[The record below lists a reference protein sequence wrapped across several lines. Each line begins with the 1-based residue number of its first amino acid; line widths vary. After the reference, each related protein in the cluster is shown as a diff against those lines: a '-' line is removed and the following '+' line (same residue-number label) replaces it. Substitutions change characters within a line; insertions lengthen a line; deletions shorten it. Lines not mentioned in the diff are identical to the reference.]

1 MQRKMAKIQQ
11 KTKPS
16 ILIKRALRRPFLQ
29 TLLEMTMMKTKL
41 MSLAG
46 LALLAGCSTT
56 EQVADPS
63 TAQTQAAE
71 IAYNDLR
78 DGNYE
83 EFLSYL
89 DPKLQQYFQEN
100 QKTMKKFSHSIPEG
114 EYKSKT
120 LMVKTFV
127 EKSGQPSEYKVSYE
141 IAYPNNL
148 VQYDVSFDKPNG
160 SSKIQNFYIRV
171 YGE

>member
-1 MQRKMAKIQQ
+1 
-11 KTKPS
+11 
-16 ILIKRALRRPFLQ
+16 
-29 TLLEMTMMKTKL
+29 MKTKL
-41 MSLAG
+41 MLLAG
-46 LALLAGCSTT
+46 LSVLAGCSNNAK
-56 EQVADPS
+56 QVPDPS
-63 TAQTQAAE
+63 AAQVQAAE
-71 IAYNDLR
+71 IAYKDLR
-78 DGNYE
+78 DGKYE

-127 EKSGQPSEYKVSYE
+127 EGTGKLSEYKVSYE

-160 SSKIQNFYIRV
+160 SAKIQNFYIRV

>member
-1 MQRKMAKIQQ
+1 MQLKMAKIQQ
-11 KTKPS
+11 KTKSS

-46 LALLAGCSTT
+46 LALLAGCSTN

-78 DGNYE
+78 DGKYE

-120 LMVKTFV
+120 LRWVTCRA
-127 EKSGQPSEYKVSYE
+127 SWGPSPRRSRRRCS
-141 IAYPNNL
+141 AR
-148 VQYDVSFDKPNG
+148 SR
-160 SSKIQNFYIRV
+160 SCRMHRRWR
-171 YGE
+171 

>member
-63 TAQTQAAE
+63 TA
-71 IAYNDLR
+71 
-78 DGNYE
+78 
-83 EFLSYL
+83 
-89 DPKLQQYFQEN
+89 
-100 QKTMKKFSHSIPEG
+100 
-114 EYKSKT
+114 
-120 LMVKTFV
+120 
-127 EKSGQPSEYKVSYE
+127 
-141 IAYPNNL
+141 
-148 VQYDVSFDKPNG
+148 
-160 SSKIQNFYIRV
+160 
-171 YGE
+171 